1 MRLAIVPQGS
11 CGKCVARHAEA
22 DEISCISATGL
33 LTVSANVTSTTEAD
47 MTQTAQII
55 PFPGTGFQG
64 VGSEQSRPLGVYGL
78 VLLIALGFPM
88 IAMSQ
93 SLHAA
98 GVPFSA

>member
-1 MRLAIVPQGS
+1 MR
-11 CGKCVARHAEA
+11 
-22 DEISCISATGL
+22 
-33 LTVSANVTSTTEAD
+33 
-47 MTQTAQII
+47 QTAQII

-93 SLHAA
+93 SLHAV
-98 GVPFSA
+98 GLPFGA